1 MEDKRRIF
9 NMRNKKYVEVIYNQ
23 KDKPLTSYPKK
34 LAKYLFDRYEL
45 KEKSKFLE
53 LGCGRGDFINEF
65 DNLGL
70 DAHGVDLSDLVSN
83 TYPKIKFKSID
94 LLKQDLPFPD
104 NYFDVIYSKSFI
116 EHFYYPE
123 KIFEESYRVLK
134 PNGILITLTPEW
146 NFIYKS
152 FYEDFTHRTP
162 FTKISLRDIHLINN
176 FKNVEVESF
185 KQLPLLWKKS
195 TFKFPLSILSEITRF
210 FVPDYFRLKNK
221 WVRFSKELMI
231 LSSARK

>member
-1 MEDKRRIF
+1 
-9 NMRNKKYVEVIYNQ
+9 MRNKKYVEVIYNQ
-23 KDKPLTSYPKK
+23 KDRPFSSYPKK
-34 LAKYLFDRYEL
+34 FTKYLFDRYDL
-45 KEKSKFLE
+45 KKDSKFLE

-65 DNLGL
+65 SDLGL
-70 DAHGVDLSDLVSN
+70 DAHGIDLSDLVSS
-83 TYPKIKFKSID
+83 TFPKIKFKCVD
-94 LLKQDLPFPD
+94 LLNDNLPYPD

-134 PNGILITLTPEW
+134 PNGLIITLTPEW

-162 FTKISLRDIHLINN
+162 FTKISLKDIHLINN
-176 FKNVEVESF
+176 FKEIEVESF
-185 KQLPLLWKKS
+185 KQLPALWGDKIY
-195 TFKFPLSILSEITRF
+195 KFPLFLLSELTRF
-210 FVPDYFRLKNK
+210 FMPDYFRLKNK
-221 WVRFSKELMI
+221 WIRFSKEIMI